1 MVRESFIVMPK
12 KNKLWKWT
20 AKRVIPV
27 LSVLM
32 ILVLGC
38 IGFTGCDK
46 EKRAEDK
53 LEDLVFTVVGER
65 DVPQSLSELIRK
77 KKEKE
82 FKLTYADGQDMY
94 IVIGAGPQEGGGFSI
109 SVKELYLTE
118 NSVVIRT
125 ELLGPE
131 KGEAPGNDISYPVLI
146 VKTEFC
152 EEPVVFR

>member
-1 MVRESFIVMPK
+1 MPK

-53 LEDLVFTVVGER
+53 LEDLAFTVVGER
-65 DVPQSLSELIRK
+65 DVPQSLSELIGK

-94 IVIGAGPQEGGGFSI
+94 IVIGAGSQEGGGFSI

-131 KGEAPGNDISYPVLI
+131 KGETSGTDISYPVLI